1 MYSRDAPAT
10 AACFDMA
17 SPFISHPDRRDSGR
31 LFPLERNA
39 RPVSR
44 RAVARAPAG
53 PHSDCRD
60 TLTRPVHSGTAPFP
74 CLSTLISCTPTLR
87 KGRHRS
93 STSHHDEDVK
103 SSLTSSPAET
113 LVALRE
119 LVEAIDRRVP
129 HAERPGEVRISKDA
143 ALLRS
148 EAVRH
153 IEALLRDQNRPAD
166 QDLIDAIMADDGNPT
181 PGGGVA

>member
-1 MYSRDAPAT
+1 
-10 AACFDMA
+10 
-17 SPFISHPDRRDSGR
+17 
-31 LFPLERNA
+31 
-39 RPVSR
+39 
-44 RAVARAPAG
+44 
-53 PHSDCRD
+53 
-60 TLTRPVHSGTAPFP
+60 
-74 CLSTLISCTPTLR
+74 
-87 KGRHRS
+87 
-93 STSHHDEDVK
+93 VK
-103 SSLTSSPAET
+103 SSLTSSPSET

-143 ALLRS
+143 ALLRN